1 MKKYFPITVLILLL
15 SPLIIFAEALPPT
28 AVKTLHQT
36 LRETYEKMSDLEADF
51 SQSVI
56 FEGFDAASNSKGKV
70 YFKRGDRRLRGHRA
84 LQGEQPLQGKMRWDY
99 ASPTRQQIFVNGETV
114 LHYMPENKQVLLSVL
129 AKETGLPIDLFFSIE
144 KIEALFHISQI
155 KENTLLLKPK
165 ENGSHIT
172 QMMLT
177 LAPLPNGPFITEIR
191 LFEENGNQS
200 VFQFSNFRINTALS
214 EQFFSFKIPEGV
226 EVIDFTQNP
235 Q

>member
-1 MKKYFPITVLILLL
+1 MDALLTNKKQRLDTLLLARGLVKSRETARGLIL
-15 SPLIIFAEALPPT
+15 SG
-28 AVKTLHQT
+28 
-36 LRETYEKMSDLEADF
+36 
-51 SQSVI
+51 SV
-56 FEGFDAASNSKGKV
+56 FVEG
-70 YFKRGDRRLRGHRA
+70 
-84 LQGEQPLQGKMRWDY
+84 
-99 ASPTRQQIFVNGETV
+99 
-114 LHYMPENKQVLLSVL
+114 
-129 AKETGLPIDLFFSIE
+129 E

-155 KENTLLLKPK
+155 KENALLLKPK